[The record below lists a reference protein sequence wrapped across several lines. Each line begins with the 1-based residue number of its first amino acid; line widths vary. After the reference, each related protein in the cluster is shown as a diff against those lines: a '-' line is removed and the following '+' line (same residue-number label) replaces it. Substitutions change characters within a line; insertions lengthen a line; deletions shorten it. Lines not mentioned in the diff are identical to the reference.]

1 MLFLTARGFIMAFSD
16 DLFFAPANQ
25 LAAML
30 RKRDVS
36 SMEMVSAFIER
47 IESINHGINAVVTI
61 AEDRAAREAEDSD
74 RRLSGKG
81 AVRPLE
87 GLPITIKDSIITEG
101 IRSTWGMKA
110 FEHFVAHEDA
120 PTVARLR
127 AAGAIVIGKTN
138 TPEMTMDYDCDNP
151 VFGQTNNPW
160 NKERVP
166 GGSSGGEAAGLAV
179 GMSPLGMGSDYRG
192 SIRVPAHF
200 CGVVGLKPSWGTI
213 PGSGHMPGGPAAP
226 PPLAHMATIG
236 PMARYVDDLTLAYN
250 VVKGAHASSPYTVP
264 SLDARPEK
272 VDLKKIKCAI
282 YTAGCDVPVA
292 PDIRA
297 AIERTGKE
305 LQKLGIVVEAVK
317 PPIEEGERIWWLY
330 SGADGN
336 QLVNEMLGEQ
346 LKLSRAR
353 LREFMVTGDGIS
365 AADFFKLSIARDIWR
380 VQLAE
385 FMEKYPIILGPTFC
399 VTAFKHGQTELEIEG
414 KKFAH
419 FLAGW
424 PVAWGNC
431 AGLPGAVVPIGL
443 DREGLPIGLQINGR
457 AFDEETV
464 LAVAKAVEQASGG
477 YKRPPL

>member
-1 MLFLTARGFIMAFSD
+1 MAFSE
-16 DLFFAPANQ
+16 DLFFAPAHK

-36 SMEMVSAFIER
+36 SVEMVDAFIER
-47 IESINHGINAVVTI
+47 IETVNHGLNAVVTLV
-61 AEDRAAREAEDSD
+61 EDRAAREAEESD

-81 AVRPLE
+81 EIRPLE

-101 IRSTWGMKA
+101 VRSTWGMKM
-110 FEHFVAHEDA
+110 FEHHVAKQDA

-160 NKERVP
+160 NRERVP
-166 GGSSGGEAAGLAV
+166 GGSSGGEAAALAA

-200 CGVVGLKPSWGTI
+200 CGITGLKPTWGTI
-213 PGSGHMPGGPAAP
+213 PATGHMAPSVAAP
-226 PPLAHMATIG
+226 PPIAHMATIG

-250 VVKGAHASSPYTVP
+250 VVKGPHPSSPYTVP
-264 SLDARPEK
+264 TPDAHPEK
-272 VDLKKIKCAI
+272 VDLKKIRCAI
-282 YTAGCDVPVA
+282 FTDACEVPVTA
-292 PDIRA
+292 DIRA
-297 AIERTGKE
+297 AIERAGRE
-305 LQKLGIVVEAVK
+305 LQKMGMVVEAVK
-317 PPIEEGERIWWLY
+317 PPIDDGERLWWEY
-330 SGADGN
+330 NGADGN
-336 QLVNEMLGEQ
+336 QLMAEVFGEGM
-346 LKLSRAR
+346 KLSRAR
-353 LREFMVTGDGIS
+353 LRSFMVAGEGKS
-365 AADFFKLSIARDIWR
+365 AAEFFKIAMLRDAWR

-385 FMEKYPIILGPTFC
+385 FMEQYPIILGPTFC
-399 VTAFKHGQTELEIEG
+399 VTAFKHGATEVDIDG
-414 KKFAH
+414 KKFPH

-431 AGLPGAVVPIGL
+431 AGLPGVVVPCGK

-464 LAVAKAVEQASGG
+464 LAVAKAAETAMGG
-477 YKRPPL
+477 YQRPPL

>member
-1 MLFLTARGFIMAFSD
+1 MAFSN
-16 DLFFAPANQ
+16 DLFFAPAHR

-30 RKRDVS
+30 RARDVS
-36 SMEMVSAFIER
+36 SVEMVDAFIER
-47 IESINHGINAVVTI
+47 IESVNRGLNAVVTLV
-61 AEDRAAREAEDSD
+61 EERASREAEDSD

-81 AVRPLE
+81 EIRALE

-101 IRSTWGMKA
+101 VRSTWGMKA
-110 FEHFVAHEDA
+110 FEHHVATQDA

-127 AAGAIVIGKTN
+127 AAGAVVIGKTN

-160 NKERVP
+160 NHDRVP
-166 GGSSGGEAAGLAV
+166 GGSSGGEAAALAA

-200 CGVVGLKPSWGTI
+200 CGIVGLKPTWGTI
-213 PGSGHMPGGPAAP
+213 PTSGHMAPGIAAP

-250 VVKGAHASSPYTVP
+250 IVKGPHPSTPYTVP
-264 SLDARPEK
+264 TADAHPEK
-272 VDLKKIKCAI
+272 VDLKRIRCAI
-282 YTAGCDVPVA
+282 FTDACEVPVA

-297 AIERTGKE
+297 AIERAGRE
-305 LQKLGIVVEAVK
+305 LQKLGIIVEAVK
-317 PPIEEGERIWWLY
+317 PPVDDGERLWWAY

-336 QLVNEMLGEQ
+336 QLMHQAHGEH
-346 LKLSRAR
+346 LKLSRDR
-353 LREFMVTGDGIS
+353 LRNSMVVGEGKS
-365 AADFFKLSIARDIWR
+365 AAEFFKIAMERDAWR

-385 FMEKYPIILGPTFC
+385 FMERYPIILGPTFC
-399 VTAFKHGQTELEIEG
+399 VTAFKHGATEVEIDG
-414 KKFAH
+414 KKYPH

-431 AGLPGAVVPIGL
+431 AGLPGAVVPCGK

-457 AFDEETV
+457 AFGEEMV
-464 LAVAKAVEQASGG
+464 LAVAKAAETALGG
-477 YKRPPL
+477 YQKPPL